1 MRKYLKQLRSEFIKH
16 VIERN
21 LDDFFI
27 EWDNNDLDFEGT
39 ADEFH
44 NFTTEL
50 ARAGYYGR
58 ACSVLEKGIE
68 QYSMNTDLLADYLN
82 YGIKCGLSK
91 ECEKFYHQLDRIND
105 KKKTWR
111 AFDFSIDYLL
121 FKISEENDD
130 SVIDKLKAEA
140 LSLVERFKKA
150 LPSEELAYLSEY
162 QIYEATYDKNT
173 GLHKLAEF
181 LNDDK
186 RTAKV
191 APKCHLKYIDEMLE
205 IGEYEQVVL
214 YANDGAAEAAQEQE
228 GVDTGYFFYAL
239 ALAKDALWLKADKGK
254 PNVDKEDAMN
264 ILRYYQTAYDT
275 LDDNKNAYFKVI
287 AKRYKIIS
295 NIAGIDQKLNE
306 WRNCVSTSSDFLR
319 NIHSILE

>member
-1 MRKYLKQLRSEFIKH
+1 MRKYLKQIRGEFIQH
-16 VIERN
+16 LIERN
-21 LDDFFI
+21 LDSFFL

-50 ARAGYYGR
+50 ARAGCYGR
-58 ACSVLEKGIE
+58 ACGVLEKGIE
-68 QYSMNTDLLADYLN
+68 QYPMNTDLLADYLN

-91 ECEKFYHQLDRIND
+91 QCERFYQQLDQIND

-130 SVIDKLKAEA
+130 SVIDSLKAEA
-140 LSLVERFKKA
+140 LGLIGRFKKA
-150 LPSEELAYLSEY
+150 LPSEELAYLSEF

-173 GLHKLAEF
+173 GLCKLAEF

-191 APKCHLKYIDEMLE
+191 APKCHLKYIDEMLK

-254 PNVDKEDAMN
+254 LNMDKEDAMR
-264 ILRYYQTAYDT
+264 ILCYYQTAYDT
-275 LDDNKNAYFKVI
+275 LDDDKRAFFKVI
-287 AKRYKIIS
+287 AKRYKIIA
-295 NIAGIDQKLNE
+295 NVAGIEQKLNE
-306 WRNCVSTSSDFLR
+306 WRDNVNTSSDYLKK
-319 NIHSILE
+319 IHSMLE